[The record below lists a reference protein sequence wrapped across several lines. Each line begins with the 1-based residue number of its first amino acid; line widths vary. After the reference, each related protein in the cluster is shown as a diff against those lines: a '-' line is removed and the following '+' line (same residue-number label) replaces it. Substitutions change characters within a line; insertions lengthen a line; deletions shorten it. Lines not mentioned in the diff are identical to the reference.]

1 MRIISDLYSVG
12 GSCVHVATIRIVF
25 SASPREAYLHG
36 QRHEYIE
43 DVSVYWEDLSDNIT
57 IVVSAL
63 VANMMFTM
71 IVEKSIA
78 LLSGRIVQPPGQC
91 YQMTISID
99 DFKPDYMVLIS
110 HVDIKPTCPG
120 LWDGMDRLEMIS
132 KITTDMVTESIL
144 MNGMRAE

>member
-1 MRIISDLYSVG
+1 MRIISDLYSAG
-12 GSCVHVATIRIVF
+12 GRYVHVATIRIVF
-25 SASPREAYLHG
+25 SASTRESYLHG

-43 DVSVYWEDLSDNIT
+43 DVSVYWDDLSDNIT
-57 IVVSAL
+57 MVVSAL
-63 VANMMFTM
+63 IASRMFTR

-78 LLSGRIVQPPGQC
+78 LLSGTIVQPPGQY
-91 YQMTISID
+91 YQMTIRID
-99 DFKPDYMVLIS
+99 DSKPDYMVLIS

-120 LWDGMDRLEMIS
+120 MWDGMDRLEMIS